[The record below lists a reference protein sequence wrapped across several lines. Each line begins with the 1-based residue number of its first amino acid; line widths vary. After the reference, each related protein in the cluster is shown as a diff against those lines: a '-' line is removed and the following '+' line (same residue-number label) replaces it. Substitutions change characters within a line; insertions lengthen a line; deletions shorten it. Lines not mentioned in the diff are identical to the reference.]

1 MLHKVS
7 KTKKKLILASGS
19 RIRRQLLEGVGLEFQ
34 VINSNVDEDLIKEE
48 LHGRSFREQV
58 SRLASEKARSVSM
71 DNLEAFVIGSDN
83 MCTIDDEIFDKP
95 IDHEDAVNHLSSL
108 SGKKHFQNNGISIYR
123 EGREIWSNFDVT
135 ELEMKKLSLQEKI
148 ITYFANSSQPVSIT
162 EIAKRVM
169 TSYECAR
176 RLCTEMYEL
185 GLLSRT
191 KVDKANKGRPGYLY
205 GPA

>member
-34 VINSNVDEDLIKEE
+34 VIKSNVDEDLIKEE

-58 SRLASEKARSVSM
+58 SRLASEKARIVSM

-83 MCTIDDEIFDKP
+83 MCTIDDKIFDKP

-108 SGKKHFQNNGISIYR
+108 SGKKHFQNNGISIFH
-123 EGREIWSNFDVT
+123 EGKEIWSNYDVT
-135 ELEMKKLSLQEKI
+135 ELEMKKLSPQEIEDYLNLDKPYSACGCYHFESNGKDLF
-148 ITYFANSSQPVSIT
+148 TSINGLEST
-162 EIAKRVM
+162 VM
-169 TSYECAR
+169 GLAMEH
-176 RLCTEMYEL
+176 LIEKLNQLGVIEL
-185 GLLSRT
+185 
-191 KVDKANKGRPGYLY
+191 
-205 GPA
+205 